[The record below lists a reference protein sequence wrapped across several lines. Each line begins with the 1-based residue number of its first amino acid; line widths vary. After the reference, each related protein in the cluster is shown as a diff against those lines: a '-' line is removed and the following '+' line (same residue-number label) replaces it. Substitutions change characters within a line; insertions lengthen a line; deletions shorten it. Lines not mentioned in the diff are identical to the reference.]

1 MSKFCNCKHR
11 VPSIQ
16 FTELDEPYTICKACN
31 KEIVI
36 PPWEKLLSVKLMTIK
51 NIKGLS

>member
-31 KEIVI
+31 KEIVYS
-36 PPWEKLLSVKLMTIK
+36 SVRKTIVRK
-51 NIKGLS
+51 INDNKKY